1 MNAYDKMLKDELQKK
16 YSNVQSVMRDYRTW
30 ARAMVNGTKTR
41 INKPEWNTAEENR
54 LYTLA
59 VVAELRRQ
67 HPETMTINYD
77 LIPYPITLS
86 DLRILQDE
94 YIIDI
99 FRVAHP
105 YQLVFLLA

>member
-1 MNAYDKMLKDELQKK
+1 MNAYDKMLKDELQKI
-16 YSNVQSVMRDYRTW
+16 YGNNQNVVRDYRTW

-41 INKPEWNTAEENR
+41 INKPEWNTAEENK

-59 VVAELRRQ
+59 IVAELRRKY
-67 HPETMTINYD
+67 PEAVTINYD
-77 LIPYPITLS
+77 LVPYPITLS

-94 YIIDI
+94 YIIDL

-105 YQLVFLLA
+105 YQLAFLI